1 MSSSFEE
8 YVPYLTFASTLTL
21 RSILLSPQFTFLIG
35 KEKKSV
41 VVHANAIAA
50 TCSQMSVLINGNMNE
65 ANTRCAEIKE
75 VEVEDFIRFCEYAY
89 RGDFTVPTWKR
100 DETWSSS
107 PKVLPNNV
115 KSDIP
120 EPVSEPVP
128 ELPPVAEPEPSIPK
142 KLMRKLKHHVTFQTR
157 TYELVDDDPKTKIQD
172 NFNPYTNETADQ
184 DFTPVLLAYARLYT
198 FAHFRSIE
206 PLKALILQKLHS
218 TLKGFKLYH
227 NRLGDIIKLA
237 EYAYTADDLP
247 NRGVNGRVDP
257 LRRLVVEYIAW
268 EINTIGMRREFVE
281 LLEEAGEFAGDIW
294 GATMRGRVFFPI
306 GKRPE

>member
-1 MSSSFEE
+1 
-8 YVPYLTFASTLTL
+8 L

-35 KEKKSV
+35 KEKKTI

-100 DETWSSS
+100 DETWSAS
-107 PKVLPNNV
+107 PKVLPNDME
-115 KSDIP
+115 SELP
-120 EPVSEPVP
+120 EPVPEPVP
-128 ELPPVAEPEPSIPK
+128 ELPPVAKPK
-142 KLMRKLKHHVTFQTR
+142 RAISKNMRRKLESLVTFETR
-157 TYELVDDDPKTKIQD
+157 IYELVDDDPKTKIQD
-172 NFNPYTNETADQ
+172 SFNPYTNDTADQ

-218 TLKGFKLYH
+218 TLKGFKLYY
-227 NRLGDIIKLA
+227 NRVGDIIKLA

-247 NRGVNGRVDP
+247 NRGANGRVDP

-268 EINTIGMRREFVE
+268 EINTIGMRTEFVE
-281 LLEEAGEFAGDIW
+281 LLEEASEFAGDIW
-294 GATMRGRVFFPI
+294 EVTMRGKVL
-306 GKRPE
+306 